1 MTMNDWAALHR
12 VVVDED
18 ADEVA
23 SVRSA
28 PSIRNDWFLLGA
40 PGFIAHDLP
49 VALPCGVVPTQF

>member
-23 SVRSA
+23 SARSA
-28 PSIRNDWFLLGA
+28 PSIRNY
-40 PGFIAHDLP
+40 
-49 VALPCGVVPTQF
+49 